1 MFRNIFTNS
10 FGILFSRILG
20 FIRDLMTASILG
32 ANIYSDIFFI
42 AFKLPNLFRRIFAEG
57 AFTQVFIPAFA
68 RTTHKAVFSA
78 NLFLVFLSIILLITL
93 IVNLVPALFTKAIA
107 VGFSEE
113 TIAIAAP
120 FVAINFWYLP
130 LIFSMTFLSG
140 MLQYKHHFATTA
152 FSTALLNLSLI
163 GALYLSQDKTQSET
177 VYYLSYGVVIGG
189 IAQLIAHLV
198 AIKQMGLSKLLFG
211 GFKYVRVKSKIISKD
226 IKNFRN
232 NFFPAMWGNS
242 TAQVSAFLD
251 TFLASFLATGS
262 ISYLYYANR
271 IFQLPL
277 ALFAIATSIALFPRI
292 ARYLRNNDEEKAKA
306 HLSKAFWF
314 LAFVLSASTI
324 GGIIFAQEITWLLFE
339 RGAFETQDTL
349 NTTAVL
355 QMYMI
360 GLLPFGIQ
368 KLFALWLYAQEMQ
381 MKAAKIATLALAV
394 YIVLALAFIQ
404 PLGVAGLALASTL
417 GGFVSFTFT
426 IRAFGTQNFLVIL
439 KSKNSLYLLGGA
451 LLLTILFLILKSFI
465 APYIA

>member
-1 MFRNIFTNS
+1 MFKNIFTNS

-32 ANIYSDIFFI
+32 ANIYSDIFFV

-93 IVNLVPALFTKAIA
+93 MVNLVPELFTKAIA
-107 VGFSEE
+107 VGFSAE
-113 TIAIAAP
+113 TITIAAP

-130 LIFSMTFLSG
+130 LVFAMTFLSG

-152 FSTALLNLSLI
+152 FSTALLNISLI

-189 IAQLIAHLV
+189 VAQLVAHLI
-198 AIKQMGLSKLLFG
+198 ALKKMGLSKLLFG
-211 GFKYVRVKSKIISKD
+211 GFKYVRVKSIIIKKD
-226 IKNFRN
+226 IKSFRN

-251 TFLASFLATGS
+251 TLLASFLATGS

-277 ALFAIATSIALFPRI
+277 ALFAIATSVALFPRI
-292 ARYLRNNDEEKAKA
+292 ARYLRNKDEANA
-306 HLSKAFWF
+306 TAYLRKAFWF
-314 LAFVLSASTI
+314 LAFVLTACTI
-324 GGIIFAQEITWLLFE
+324 GGIIFAHEIIWLLFE
-339 RGAFETQDTL
+339 RGAFDTQDTV
-349 NTTAVL
+349 NTTIVL
-355 QMYMI
+355 QMYMV

-381 MKAAKIATLALAV
+381 MKAAKIATLSLGV

-417 GGFVSFTFT
+417 GGFVSFIFT
-426 IRAFGTQNFLVIL
+426 IRAFGTDNFLQML
-439 KSKNSLYLLGGA
+439 KSKNTLYLAVGSVVSIFA
-451 LLLTILFLILKSFI
+451 FLLLKNVL

>member
-1 MFRNIFTNS
+1 MFKNIFTNS

-32 ANIYSDIFFI
+32 ANIYSDIFFV

-78 NLFLVFLSIILLITL
+78 NLFLVFASIILLITL
-93 IVNLVPALFTKAIA
+93 LVNLVPELFTKAIA
-107 VGFSEE
+107 VGFSAE
-113 TIAIAAP
+113 TISIAAP

-140 MLQYKHHFATTA
+140 MLQYRHHFATTA

-163 GALYLSQDKTQSET
+163 GALYISQDKTASET

-189 IAQLIAHLV
+189 LAQLVAHLI
-198 AIKQMGLSKLLFG
+198 ALKKMGLSKLLFG
-211 GFKYVRVKSKIISKD
+211 GFKYVRVKSVIIKKD
-226 IKNFRN
+226 IKTFRN

-251 TFLASFLATGS
+251 TLLASFLATGS

-292 ARYLRNNDEEKAKA
+292 ARYLRNQDETNAKA
-306 HLSKAFWF
+306 YLSKAFWF
-314 LAFVLSASTI
+314 LAFILTASTL
-324 GGIIFAQEITWLLFE
+324 GGIIFAREIIWLLFE
-339 RGAFETQDTL
+339 RGAFDIEDTT
-349 NTTAVL
+349 NTTIVL

-381 MKAAKIATLALAV
+381 MKAAKIATLSLGV
-394 YIVLALAFIQ
+394 YIVLALALIQ

-417 GGFVSFTFT
+417 GGFVSFIFT
-426 IRAFGTQNFLVIL
+426 LRAFGWQNFLEIL
-439 KSKNSLYLLGGA
+439 NSKNALYLSVGSVVTTALF
-451 LLLTILFLILKSFI
+451 LLLQDLLANYT
-465 APYIA
+465 A